1 MSVLSNIST
10 SQTKRPFK
18 KYTNDSMNSVVSS
31 INTTIESIKTRL
43 SHTLNQTVDDEL
55 DEIRERYIKEKKEK
69 IKNDED
75 DVINNVKY
83 KTFSPSPYIYSSSYK
98 FFSEDYKYGILADI
112 RDCSA
117 YRVEKYE
124 GVIESLYASLGLI
137 KGKKV
142 KKGKRIEATPNK
154 KKLNFDEVI

>member
-18 KYTNDSMNSVVSS
+18 KYTMNSVVPS

-69 IKNDED
+69 IKKDED
-75 DVINNVKY
+75 DAINNVKY
-83 KTFSPSPYIYSSSYK
+83 KTFSRSPYI
-98 FFSEDYKYGILADI
+98 
-112 RDCSA
+112 
-117 YRVEKYE
+117 
-124 GVIESLYASLGLI
+124 
-137 KGKKV
+137 
-142 KKGKRIEATPNK
+142 
-154 KKLNFDEVI
+154 

>member
-18 KYTNDSMNSVVSS
+18 KYTMNSVVPS

>member
-18 KYTNDSMNSVVSS
+18 KYTMNSVVPS

-55 DEIRERYIKEKKEK
+55 DEIRERYIKAKKEK

>member
-18 KYTNDSMNSVVSS
+18 KYTMNSVVPS

-142 KKGKRIEATPNK
+142 KKGKRIEATQNK

>member
-18 KYTNDSMNSVVSS
+18 KYTNDSMNSVVPS

-43 SHTLNQTVDDEL
+43 SHTLNQTVD

>member
-18 KYTNDSMNSVVSS
+18 KYTMNSVVPS

-154 KKLNFDEVI
+154 KKLNNDEVI